1 MTKPFSAT
9 VEQVA
14 QEIDTDLVKGLTS
27 NEASLRYAKNGPNS
41 LGEEKKVPLW
51 KRFLQQFADA
61 MVIILIAAA
70 ALSGY
75 MAFKSG
81 GGIEEWIDV
90 FVILA
95 IVILNAVL
103 GVYQEGKADQALA
116 ALKKMSSPQTKVIR
130 DGKLVMV
137 DSENVVVGDVISIDA
152 GDSISADLRLIES
165 SSLKAEEASL
175 TGESVAVEKDATAVL
190 PEDCALGDRKNMLYM
205 GTAVTYGRAK
215 GVVVATARDTELG
228 KIATKLTNIEDE
240 DTPLQASLNKLGKI
254 LAVVC
259 IVVCLIVLLVDIFV
273 QKQPW
278 EDALMTAVSLAVAA
292 IPEGLA
298 AVVTIV
304 LSIGMTKMAE
314 NNAIVKRLLAV
325 ETLGCV
331 DVICSDKTGTLTQNQ
346 MTVKVIYDGN
356 KKYNVEGGGYAPQG
370 NVVDEG
376 GKPVKIE
383 GVLRTLILSSVLC
396 NDAAIVK
403 QSDTDYSCIGDPTE
417 GSLTTL
423 GMKVRMFREETM
435 HKYPRETELPFD
447 SDRKMM
453 TTYHSGVEE
462 GKWISFTKGAPDIVI
477 SRCSSIMTAN
487 GVEKMSDEKRAEI
500 REVNHNYAIQA
511 IRVLAFAMKE
521 HGEGSKESFTDE
533 ENMTFIGLI
542 GMIDPARTE
551 AKDAIAV
558 CKEAGIRA
566 VMITGDFKDSA
577 VAIADNLEMRDEK
590 HMDAYS
596 GEELDK
602 ISDDELLEV
611 VEKTSVYARV
621 SPEHKVRIVNALK
634 KNGHIASMTG
644 DGVNDAM
651 ALKTA
656 DIGVAM
662 GITGTDVSKNSADM
676 ILMDDNFA
684 TIVKAVEQGRTIYSN
699 IRKFVGFLL
708 SCNVGEILVIFL
720 LSLVP
725 KSLVPGI
732 AAPLT
737 AIQLLWLNL
746 ITDSFPA
753 LALGREKAEPG
764 IMKMPPRSKKE
775 PIINKSMMGH
785 IAMQSVGLFISVAAA
800 FIIALMS
807 MNNGGTFFYSGVLA
821 DAAAKGVHPLDVART
836 VAFATLICAELFRAF
851 AARSE
856 RISVFKLGLF
866 SNKMM
871 NIAVALSLVML
882 VAVIYIPGLNGIFNN
897 VALNPLAWVVILPLA
912 ILPFAV
918 SEISK
923 LIKGGCNK

>member
-453 TTYHSGVEE
+453 TTYHSGIEE

-521 HGEGSKESFTDE
+521 HGEGSQATFTDE

-821 DAAAKGVHPLDVART
+821 DAAVKGVHPLDVART

-882 VAVIYIPGLNGIFNN
+882 VAVIYIPGINSIFNN

>member
-383 GVLRTLILSSVLC
+383 DVLRTLILSSVLC

-453 TTYHSGVEE
+453 TTYHSGIEE

-521 HGEGSKESFTDE
+521 HGEGSQATFTDE

-821 DAAAKGVHPLDVART
+821 DAVAKGVHPLDVART

-882 VAVIYIPGLNGIFNN
+882 VAVIYIPGINSIFNN

>member
-9 VEQVA
+9 AEQVA
-14 QEIDTDLVKGLTS
+14 KEIDTDLVKGLTT

-81 GGIEEWIDV
+81 GGIEDWIDV

-152 GDSISADLRLIES
+152 GDSISADMRLIES

-240 DTPLQASLNKLGKI
+240 ETPLQVSLNKLGKI

-314 NNAIVKRLLAV
+314 SNAIVKRLLAV

-346 MTVKVIYDGN
+346 MTVKVIYDGQ
-356 KKYNVEGGGYAPQG
+356 KKYNVEGGGYAPEG
-370 NVVDEG
+370 NIVDEG
-376 GKPVKIE
+376 NKPVKIE
-383 GVLRTLILSSVLC
+383 GVLKRLILSSVLC
-396 NDAAIVK
+396 NDAEIVK
-403 QSDTDYSCIGDPTE
+403 QGDSDYSCIGDPTE

-423 GMKVRMFREETM
+423 GMKAKMLRRETM
-435 HKYPRETELPFD
+435 VAYPRETELPFD

-453 TTYHSGVEE
+453 TTFHSGIED

-477 SRCSSIMTAN
+477 SRCTSILTPN

-500 REVNHNYAIQA
+500 REINHNYAIQA

-521 HGEGSKESFTDE
+521 HGDGSKATFADE
-533 ENMTFIGLI
+533 ENMTFLGLI
-542 GMIDPARTE
+542 GMIDPARKE

-590 HMDAYS
+590 HMGAYS

-602 ISDDELLEV
+602 LSDDELLDV

-634 KNGHIASMTG
+634 KNEHIASMTG

-753 LALGREKAEPG
+753 LALGREKGEPG
-764 IMKMPPRSKKE
+764 IMKMPPRSKNE
-775 PIINKSMMGH
+775 PIINKSMLGH
-785 IAMQSVGLFISVAAA
+785 IALQSIGLFVSVAAA

-821 DAAAKGVHPLDVART
+821 DAAAKGVHPIDIART

-856 RISVFKLGLF
+856 RISVFKLGIF

-882 VAVIYIPGLNGIFNN
+882 VAVIYIPGINGIFNN
-897 VALNPLAWVVILPLA
+897 VAINPLAWLVILPLA

>member
-240 DTPLQASLNKLGKI
+240 DTPLQTSLNKLGKI

-453 TTYHSGVEE
+453 TTYHSRVEE

-521 HGEGSKESFTDE
+521 HGEGSQATFTDE

-882 VAVIYIPGLNGIFNN
+882 VAVIYIPGINSIFNN

>member
-453 TTYHSGVEE
+453 TTYHSGIEE

-521 HGEGSKESFTDE
+521 HGEGSQATFTDE

-590 HMDAYS
+590 HMEAYS

-882 VAVIYIPGLNGIFNN
+882 VAVIYIPGINSIFNN